1 MTLGYNELVPACPT
15 NITYWS
21 QNLIPN
27 MTEVRALH
35 VNELRDAINR
45 ENIRRRL
52 SPYTYIDDPYVVADV
67 HEVRKAHAD
76 DLRAAIERAINA
88 PDCVT
93 DTTVAFPPAVWTDPT
108 ITAGVTEIRNL
119 HHLQERSK
127 VNEMELPCI
136 CDCNYCACNCNCTC
150 CDHSNCKSCTHGW

>member
-21 QNLIPN
+21 ENLAANI
-27 MTEVRALH
+27 TKVRAIH
-35 VNELRDAINR
+35 VNELREAINR
-45 ENIRRRL
+45 ENTRRRL
-52 SPYTYIDDPYVVADV
+52 SAYDFGPDVVADV
-67 HEVRKAHAD
+67 DEVKKSHVD
-76 DLRAAIERAINA
+76 DLRAAVERAINA
-88 PDCVT
+88 PDCLT
-93 DTTVAFPPAVWTDPT
+93 DTTVAFPPAAWTDPT
-108 ITAGVTEIRNL
+108 ITASITKIRDL
-119 HHLQERSK
+119 HREEERYK